1 MKKRI
6 IKQAGGMTV
15 TEITYED
22 SDGDTAK
29 IASTSGQVIM
39 KRRKKTSHRT
49 PPGSNKAK
57 VKITDLSPSDQAFV
71 RALVNDQGLSMD
83 EAIRRVS
90 KSAGYLAKAAFDGAK
105 ASGASD
111 EEAGKAG
118 LLAII
123 KSKPEPSMEEVE
135 ARVGKSRGGWKD
147 FQDEADLLAKQ
158 YGLPATE
165 AFMLARKTFEPVA
178 A

>member
-6 IKQAGGMTV
+6 IKQAGGVTV

-29 IASTSGQVIM
+29 IAPASAHVI
-39 KRRKKTSHRT
+39 KRMGRKPSRRT

-57 VKITDLSPSDQAFV
+57 VKITDLSAPDQAFV

-90 KSAGYLAKAAFDGAK
+90 KSAGHLAKAAFDGAK

-118 LLAII
+118 LLAIL
-123 KSKPEPSMEEVE
+123 KSKPEPSMEDVE

-158 YGLPATE
+158 YSLPATE